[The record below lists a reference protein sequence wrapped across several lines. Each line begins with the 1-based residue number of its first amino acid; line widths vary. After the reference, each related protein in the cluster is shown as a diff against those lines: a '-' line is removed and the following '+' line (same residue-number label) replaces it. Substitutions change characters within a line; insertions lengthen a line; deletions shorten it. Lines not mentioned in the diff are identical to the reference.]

1 MADVY
6 VGPPD
11 GLSERFAEA
20 VAVVVGADGGGRG
33 TKTATKTRT
42 DPTSGEREGAWLFYG
57 DAKDDS
63 VVVDP
68 PSCAL
73 GNGVLEQSWMMPPP
87 KPQTQTPLKP

>member
-63 VVVDP
+63 AIDP

-87 KPQTQTPLKP
+87 KSPPQRPLKPQ